1 MHGINKEAYENRLK
15 MKLQAGAGNENWD
28 TRYSTMTGWWYTY
41 PSEKYESVGMMI
53 IPNMMGQ
60 IIQMFQTTNHMI
72 SSNIFKPWLKSSRNT
87 GGPPLH
93 ALGGVF
99 SRGCGVF
106 ARGGVVARDGV
117 FARGDVFARGGV
129 FARVAPALR
138 WANILC
144 NLTTYRSNNTVI
156 LTSGFSFW
164 SVRRENI
171 RISDILSAPSKPSMS
186 IYSCASVSVHFHLN

>member
-1 MHGINKEAYENRLK
+1 MLNHDWLMVYLLLWKIWVSWD
-15 MKLQAGAGNENWD
+15 NEFSQYDGKHN
-28 TRYSTMTGWWYTY
+28 
-41 PSEKYESVGMMI
+41 
-53 IPNMMGQ
+53 PNVP
-60 IIQMFQTTNHMI
+60 NHQPDDV
-72 SSNIFKPWLKSSRNT
+72 FKPWLKSSRNT
-87 GGPPLH
+87 GGPLH

-117 FARGDVFARGGV
+117 FARGGVVARGGV

-144 NLTTYRSNNTVI
+144 NLTTHRSNKTVI

-164 SVRRENI
+164 SVRREQIFRII
-171 RISDILSAPSKPSMS
+171 RMKWHSQRSQ
-186 IYSCASVSVHFHLN
+186 